1 VDQQVF
7 LPSSNC
13 MHGRV
18 QYSSN
23 GSFATSTSTGPIR
36 LFVIA
41 GNCSGLHPRD
51 IPIDNKWTDREYWT
65 LLLPCLF
72 GHQYRMCL
80 PCVCLRSLLPSD
92 SKGSLFPTTLV
103 PNSFGRAQVGPTY
116 VFCKVI
122 IRRTKVSPPLSTFK
136 ASILPAK
143 ASEETSEKMEGLVS
157 FQPFP
162 SSVIQRRFSTVYLHR
177 LTRSSSSSSCAP
189 LRAQQ
194 SGITGGSESVSSA
207 LEGKVSEQEV
217 VIYQDEVVASQGIRI
232 RRRPPTGPPL
242 HYVGPFE
249 FRLQNEGN
257 TPRNIL
263 EEIVWN
269 KDKEVTLMKEKRPL
283 YTLKKALE
291 TVPPPRDFIGAL
303 RSAHQRTGL
312 PGLIAEVKKAS
323 PSRGILR
330 EDFDPVA
337 IAQAYE
343 KGGAA
348 CLSVLTDEKYFKGS
362 FENLQAIREAGVKCP
377 LLCKEFIIEA
387 WQIYYGR
394 SKGADAVLLIASVLP
409 DLDIKYMIKICKILG
424 MATLVE
430 VHDEREMDRV
440 LAIEGVELIGIN
452 NRNLEAFEVD
462 IGITKRLLEGER
474 GELIRQKDILV
485 VGESGLFT
493 PEDIAFVQEA
503 GVKAVLV
510 GESLVKQ
517 SDPGQGIS
525 ALFGRDVSG

>member
-1 VDQQVF
+1 
-7 LPSSNC
+7 
-13 MHGRV
+13 
-18 QYSSN
+18 
-23 GSFATSTSTGPIR
+23 
-36 LFVIA
+36 
-41 GNCSGLHPRD
+41 
-51 IPIDNKWTDREYWT
+51 
-65 LLLPCLF
+65 
-72 GHQYRMCL
+72 
-80 PCVCLRSLLPSD
+80 
-92 SKGSLFPTTLV
+92 
-103 PNSFGRAQVGPTY
+103 
-116 VFCKVI
+116 
-122 IRRTKVSPPLSTFK
+122 
-136 ASILPAK
+136 
-143 ASEETSEKMEGLVS
+143 MEGLVS

-162 SSVIQRRFSTVYLHR
+162 SSVIQRRLSTVYLHR
-177 LTRSSSSSSCAP
+177 LTRSSSSSCAP

-207 LEGKVSEQEV
+207 LEGKASEQEV

-232 RRRPPTGPPL
+232 RRRPLTGPPL

-263 EEIVWN
+263 EEIVWH
-269 KDKEVTLMKEKRPL
+269 KDKEVAQMKEKRPL

-394 SKGADAVLLIASVLP
+394 SKGADAILLIASVLP

-440 LAIEGVELIGIN
+440 LAIDGVELIGIN
-452 NRNLEAFEVD
+452 NRNLETFEVD

-485 VGESGLFT
+485 VGESGLFS